1 VVYHPDTLSKKAP
14 ADVSALT
21 IVIHDDSSSSGS
33 DLDVDIKSI
42 DGIEE
47 VQTNGLTCEMKSNPV
62 TEAAINE
69 CVYNMFGASSRLV
82 TWVLEMGKV
91 VETANMYGVV
101 AAMGSPDEVVILKL
115 SMDFKGG
122 MCNFKVSD
130 YKYKFR
136 DAVNTILHHLNS

>member
-1 VVYHPDTLSKKAP
+1 MVYHPDTLSKKAP
-14 ADVSALT
+14 AEVSALT

-69 CVYNMFGASSRLV
+69 CVSNMFGSSTRLA
-82 TWVLEMGKV
+82 TWALQMGKI
-91 VETANMYGVV
+91 VERANM
-101 AAMGSPDEVVILKL
+101 E
-115 SMDFKGG
+115 
-122 MCNFKVSD
+122 
-130 YKYKFR
+130 
-136 DAVNTILHHLNS
+136 